1 MTDPIAQGIAPA
13 DARPRKPWPL
23 WAKVLAYLVLIAVA
37 SFSIWFI
44 DQGAMREQFRQLES
58 H

>member
-44 DQGAMREQFRQLES
+44 DQGAMREQFR
-58 H
+58 